1 MRVQLFIL
9 GAIIIFF
16 CSCKSQNDQKLP
28 FLGDREAVER
38 FVNGKRVIDTLYQ
51 TIPSFRFTNQDSIT
65 ITNKDFDHTIYVA
78 DFFFTSCVSICPI
91 MHQNM
96 LRVYDQFKGDARVKF
111 LSHSID
117 PKHDTPSVLKK
128 YAQKLGVVGDRWQFV
143 CGPQDSIYRVAKSYL
158 VSAYD
163 DESDPQGRVH
173 QGWFVLIDQNKHIR
187 GAYDGT
193 QKEQVSKLMVDMNV
207 LLAECKGSCH

>member
-1 MRVQLFIL
+1 MRIQLFIL
-9 GAIIIFF
+9 SAVLLFS
-16 CSCKSQNDQKLP
+16 SCKNQNDQKLP
-28 FLGDREAVER
+28 FLGNREAVQR
-38 FVNGKRVIDTLYQ
+38 IVNGKSVIDTVYQ
-51 TIPSFRFTNQDSIT
+51 TIPAFSFINQDGVAT
-65 ITNKDFDHTIYVA
+65 TNKDFDRTIYVA

-96 LRVYDQFKGDARVKF
+96 LQVYDKFKGNKYVKF

-117 PKHDTPSVLKK
+117 PQHDTPSVLKE
-128 YAQKLGVVGDRWQFV
+128 YAQKLGVVGNQWQFV
-143 CGPQDSIYRVAKSYL
+143 CGSEDSIYGIAKDYL

-173 QGWFVLIDQNKHIR
+173 QGWFVLIDRDKHIR

-193 QKEQVSKLMVDMNV
+193 KKEQVAKLMEDMDV
-207 LLAECKGSCH
+207 LLAECKGKCN